1 MEMNNTDDAMAVY
14 NYFQSNSLTILG
26 NKVEVRF
33 SRYDK
38 LTKQEDQSAP
48 QRVLLVS
55 IICYDK
61 STLSL
66 RHFYSVPLSALHHA

>member
-1 MEMNNTDDAMAVY
+1 MSSTEESQVAY
-14 NYFQSNSLTILG
+14 NYFQTNRLTILG
-26 NKVEVRF
+26 NQCEVRF

-48 QRVLLVS
+48 QCVLLVS
-55 IICYDK
+55 IIGRDN

-66 RHFYSVPLSALHHA
+66 RHFYSVHSIFHLNI

>member
-1 MEMNNTDDAMAVY
+1 MNNTDDAMAVY

-38 LTKQEDQSAP
+38 LTKQEDQSAS

-55 IICYDK
+55 IICYDQ

-66 RHFYSVPLSALHHA
+66 QHFYSVLLSVLRHP

>member
-38 LTKQEDQSAP
+38 LTKQEDQSAS

-55 IICYDK
+55 IICYDQ

-66 RHFYSVPLSALHHA
+66 QHFYSVLLSVLRHP